1 MDNDNNNINKKTNI
15 EEENNNSKVD
25 EIIKK
30 WKNLQDI
37 ILEEKSLIDILF
49 NYKNDD
55 YSEIK
60 KLINDYSESKLKIRQ
75 NNKTNQKLKDK
86 DNQIDTKIY
95 DFQKSFPNLSI
106 EIEKFLFFLRKN
118 IDYVLKLVLSIE
130 ENDEVKIDSLIELIC
145 NQFYDN
151 LPPKNKKHKQLMLI
165 IYTLLEKEICEMDY
179 AMVDNF
185 LNTNYFLE
193 KLLFSFCKKE
203 EFVKYLYKILN
214 PLISSIEKG
223 TEDNDILNLSLFE
236 IKDYINN
243 ESNKNKINNTDK
255 NDKIDY
261 KELTKYIWRNSS
273 EFIDDLTKKK
283 LYNMIKEEKN
293 NHNKEIYE
301 IQFERAFYK
310 NKNDDEN
317 IFSNDKFIELLNND
331 VFDNKELIINKYKDN
346 YLFIHQKL
354 DIFLLDLI
362 NDIKLIP
369 DNIRYIC
376 KIIYVL
382 ISKKFPNLPKYLKNS
397 FIGKFFFEHY
407 IFQGLIKEN
416 NLIFENKILSFE
428 AKKCIGEIISI
439 LSHAN
444 KCLLFN
450 NNDDTEKAIYNNY
463 LIQLIP
469 ILDRFYNDLIDIK
482 LPKTLKKLLNL
493 KLEELE
499 SNSIN
504 SQKIK
509 RRRIK
514 TINIINTNSKNNISI
529 SKIIK
534 DDNKKNKK
542 KIYIEGSLW
551 NLEYI
556 CFSLNDLLYILSL
569 INVNQNV
576 FLNLPKNENFYTML
590 NNINSIKSKFELFIE
605 ENENKQKFYI
615 IYNTPINHL
624 FEKLKNFENKNFYKL
639 AHTKNDLND
648 MVLSNIK
655 FSIKILL
662 QDLDTIN
669 KIRYNLLNMAHS
681 NEKFFKYLYYLSL
694 EVIQYDIIQRYE
706 NKMIPIYLYGSY
718 LINNIKN
725 LNKKYS
731 ENDYQELYNTL
742 YSEELYNLNILKQY
756 WDIIITKNDEKFKL
770 ADREIN
776 KLKLNIELIQDF
788 LLIDKTEKIIFL
800 TKMEIYVRVD
810 VTNRNDIDPPI
821 IIEEIQTDQKKNEQG
836 TLINNI
842 EEFINIFSENST
854 VCDPKLKIKPYDLI
868 LLDIYDGKK
877 ENKIYDSILNYLAII
892 KNKIK
897 IIFPQMREKQI
908 KKMIEDIKDYI
919 LKSIYKLVFP
929 KASLKEDTEFYK
941 KTQLLDWVTPENFSI
956 KNIDFAQL
964 TFAESLIK
972 KFEDSKSINQKIDCI
987 SDLHTYIN
995 NIFKFNT
1002 GKNEEIGQDELTP
1015 VLQYLL
1021 IKIQPRRIIS
1031 NINYINC
1038 FLVDEDLI
1046 SRKGFFISQID
1057 SAVSFVSN
1065 INYNHL
1071 NVSESEFN
1079 KNVEN
1084 SKRKNYIN

>member
-1 MDNDNNNINKKTNI
+1 
-15 EEENNNSKVD
+15 
-25 EIIKK
+25 
-30 WKNLQDI
+30 
-37 ILEEKSLIDILF
+37 
-49 NYKNDD
+49 
-55 YSEIK
+55 
-60 KLINDYSESKLKIRQ
+60 
-75 NNKTNQKLKDK
+75 
-86 DNQIDTKIY
+86 
-95 DFQKSFPNLSI
+95 
-106 EIEKFLFFLRKN
+106 
-118 IDYVLKLVLSIE
+118 
-130 ENDEVKIDSLIELIC
+130 
-145 NQFYDN
+145 
-151 LPPKNKKHKQLMLI
+151 
-165 IYTLLEKEICEMDY
+165 
-179 AMVDNF
+179 
-185 LNTNYFLE
+185 
-193 KLLFSFCKKE
+193 
-203 EFVKYLYKILN
+203 
-214 PLISSIEKG
+214 
-223 TEDNDILNLSLFE
+223 
-236 IKDYINN
+236 
-243 ESNKNKINNTDK
+243 
-255 NDKIDY
+255 
-261 KELTKYIWRNSS
+261 
-273 EFIDDLTKKK
+273 
-283 LYNMIKEEKN
+283 MIKEEKN
-293 NHNKEIYE
+293 SHNKEIYE
-301 IQFERAFYK
+301 IQFERAFYN

-514 TINIINTNSKNNISI
+514 TINIINTNCKNNISI

-534 DDNKKNKK
+534 DDNKNNKK

-569 INVNQNV
+569 ININQNV

-854 VCDPKLKIKPYDLI
+854 ICDPKLKIKPYDLI

-892 KNKIK
+892 KNKVK